1 MSKFGSNLDLHNN
14 IGQALDKL
22 SSGELAISDLDALV
36 GNSRE
41 LYERMLILR
50 YKAFE
55 NQVHGTQTINA
66 PVIEH
71 TSEPKKEDVVV
82 PDEPPAIEFA
92 LFGEMPETSNES
104 TESQVFVENKPDE
117 VKVDIQPTPQE
128 SNIKEQNPSI
138 NQAVTGTSL
147 LDKLSTNSNS
157 SGRLGDQLKKSR
169 IESIPGALTLN
180 DKIRFT
186 KNLFD
191 GNTETF
197 NAAIQL
203 LDAQKSMLEAK
214 DLITQYASRYEW
226 NMEDK
231 NALDFYEFVERRY
244 A

>member
-1 MSKFGSNLDLHNN
+1 MSTFGSNSDLHNN

-22 SSGELAISDLDALV
+22 NSGGLSISDLDALV

-41 LYERMLILR
+41 FYERMLILR

-55 NQVHGTQTINA
+55 NQVHGAQTTIV

-71 TSEPKKEDVVV
+71 KPDPIKEDLVV

-92 LFGEMPETSNES
+92 LFGEMSEQSNEAAD
-104 TESQVFVENKPDE
+104 SQSIVENKTEE
-117 VKVDIQPTPQE
+117 VKVVIQPSTQE
-128 SNIKEQNPSI
+128 SNIQEHKPSV
-138 NQAVTGTSL
+138 NQATAGTSL
-147 LDKLSTNSNS
+147 LDKLASNSNS

-169 IESIPGALTLN
+169 IESIPSVLTLN

-191 GNTETF
+191 GNSETF

>member
-1 MSKFGSNLDLHNN
+1 MSTFGSNLDLHNN

-22 SSGELAISDLDALV
+22 NSGELSISDLDALV

-41 LYERMLILR
+41 LYERMVILR

-55 NQVHGTQTINA
+55 NQVHGAKTTTI
-66 PVIEH
+66 PVIEYKP
-71 TSEPKKEDVVV
+71 EPIKEDIVV

-92 LFGEMPETSNES
+92 LFGEMPERTNET
-104 TESQVFVENKPDE
+104 TEKQPIIENMVEETKVVIQPTTQEVNIQENKPS
-117 VKVDIQPTPQE
+117 V
-128 SNIKEQNPSI
+128 
-138 NQAVTGTSL
+138 NQTSTGTSL
-147 LDKLSTNSNS
+147 LDKLATNSNS

-191 GNTETF
+191 GNSETF